1 LLDAGAQRHLLDEYC
16 GAGELRESVAKLMR
30 RLAEVDRDIALL
42 QVAGRAV
49 EKRSAEL
56 HAIVQELSSARLSV
70 GEEELLEQESHR
82 LEHAVDLRRLAG
94 SSADMLAAEDS
105 GVSHTVAVIKRNL
118 DALVR
123 IDPRAANMV
132 ELAASVEVSLA
143 ELERELLEYGER
155 IDVDP
160 ERLAQVNDRRAVIFR
175 LSRKYSESADGLV
188 SLLERVRSE
197 LAATGVESER
207 AEQLQRERDV
217 LRDDLQRAAEKLTAV
232 RQKGAKALSRLVSRM
247 LPGLGL
253 ESGTLNVLVNAAVLS
268 SSGADEVRMRVRLNA
283 GHEERELA
291 RVASGGELSRIMLA
305 IKTVLADSDKVPCLI
320 FDEVDAGIGGETALR
335 VGDALRA
342 LAGHHQ
348 VVVITHLPQIAAR
361 AHNHLIVR
369 KLERGGVAT
378 TTVEAVEGSA
388 RVEEI
393 ARMMSGDPASAAGK
407 RHARELLAAAEVAA
421 HAP

>member
-1 LLDAGAQRHLLDEYC
+1 
-16 GAGELRESVAKLMR
+16 
-30 RLAEVDRDIALL
+30 
-42 QVAGRAV
+42 
-49 EKRSAEL
+49 
-56 HAIVQELSSARLSV
+56 V